1 YLKEDLESPWTK
13 EIAMFQ
19 AFAEVVEKSDDE
31 IKDFRSVDKFTC
43 LNQQRLILK
52 LFVRRHCREK
62 ERSLNQKK
70 VRQVVSIT
78 SNHIFLRDNR
88 LCFRTFSRY
97 SKPQCYTAGDL
108 QSNYLGIK

>member
-1 YLKEDLESPWTK
+1 
-13 EIAMFQ
+13 MFQ

-62 ERSLNQKK
+62 ERSLNKKK
-70 VRQVVSIT
+70 VRQVISIP
-78 SNHIFLRDNR
+78 SNPIFLRDNK
-88 LCFRTFSRY
+88 LFFPTFSCY
-97 SKPQCYTAGDL
+97 SKTQFYTACDL
-108 QSNYLGIK
+108 QSNYFGIK